1 MYKII
6 ENVSIGKNIFKI
18 TIENEN
24 IATHFIP
31 GEFVVVMPDETSEK
45 IPLTIYKVNE
55 KNVTLIYQV
64 VGKTTHDLSLKQD
77 YIYSILGPLGNP
89 SLMLDLEAEKVL
101 FVAGGVG
108 IAPIIPQ
115 AVELKKR
122 GVKLDLIY
130 GMKTIDNLILKDDID
145 TYFDDTLIVTED
157 NSADHIGLVTDY
169 IDDKNYDF
177 IITIGVSMNP
187 IMIDGTGMCGSCR
200 INYNGRVAYTCIDGP
215 EFIGAKVDFDSLIK
229 RMDMYRDEEK
239 RAYLKEIEGESFH
252 GGCGNCE

>member
-6 ENVSIGKNIFKI
+6 ENVSISKNVFKI

-45 IPLTIYKVNE
+45 IPLTIYKVNG

-89 SLMLDLEAEKVL
+89 SLILNLEAEKVL

-145 TYFDDTLIVTED
+145 TYFDDTL
-157 NSADHIGLVTDY
+157 
-169 IDDKNYDF
+169 
-177 IITIGVSMNP
+177 
-187 IMIDGTGMCGSCR
+187 
-200 INYNGRVAYTCIDGP
+200 
-215 EFIGAKVDFDSLIK
+215 
-229 RMDMYRDEEK
+229 
-239 RAYLKEIEGESFH
+239 
-252 GGCGNCE
+252 